1 MFVCCDVMPTLTAML
16 MACVWQRKD
25 LARIVGWVLG
35 QVESV
40 KLEMNPFKPPSAAI
54 LPLNVAHALQ
64 WRLATLYARGPS
76 VCLCVCARLY
86 DLASA
91 FASRYNYVAVMEDVE
106 WRLKLVVLVQETN
119 AQLHQLVRAA
129 STPPSP
135 KPLL

>member
-1 MFVCCDVMPTLTAML
+1 M
-16 MACVWQRKD
+16 
-25 LARIVGWVLG
+25 
-35 QVESV
+35 
-40 KLEMNPFKPPSAAI
+40 
-54 LPLNVAHALQ
+54 
-64 WRLATLYARGPS
+64 
-76 VCLCVCARLY
+76 Y

>member
-1 MFVCCDVMPTLTAML
+1 MRCSGDWLHCTFA
-16 MACVWQRKD
+16 
-25 LARIVGWVLG
+25 VL
-35 QVESV
+35 
-40 KLEMNPFKPPSAAI
+40 
-54 LPLNVAHALQ
+54 
-64 WRLATLYARGPS
+64 
-76 VCLCVCARLY
+76 VCLCVCACLY